1 MSGYDEADAVN
12 SSPAHYETHETYRVE
27 TTLYS
32 VRDERLGWVVLS
44 DTVNPHSVVEV
55 IESVSEHVAARM
67 KAEGLIGP

>member
-32 VRDERLGWVVLS
+32 VRDERLGRVVLS